1 MAVSL
6 RNLQEKMERD
16 VIMDICE
23 LRVLGSGSEVF
34 REFRIC
40 LEIRVVFRTGR
51 FGWLGIA
58 TVLSALRKM
67 TARRRTDVQR
77 CLLGRS
83 ILGISRRRDLG
94 GCLLCKTTAGTI
106 PMSWLISDNPARLK
120 PPIQT

>member
-23 LRVLGSGSEVF
+23 LRVLGSGSEIF

-67 TARRRTDVQR
+67 P
-77 CLLGRS
+77 LGEKHPW
-83 ILGISRRRDLG
+83 D
-94 GCLLCKTTAGTI
+94 
-106 PMSWLISDNPARLK
+106 
-120 PPIQT
+120 